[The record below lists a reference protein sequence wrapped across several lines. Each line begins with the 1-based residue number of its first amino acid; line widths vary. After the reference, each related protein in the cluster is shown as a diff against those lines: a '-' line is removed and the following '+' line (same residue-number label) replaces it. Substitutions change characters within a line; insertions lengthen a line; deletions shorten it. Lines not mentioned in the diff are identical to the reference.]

1 MRRGLCRA
9 LFLGVAVAAM
19 PLSTYAADRAAVL
32 VAGELGVRT
41 LRCFEQPKGVDP
53 PYPSVSL
60 IFNMR
65 PDGTLDGPPQLAD
78 PPGGNAKSA
87 AVTGAVLAAAA
98 RCARL
103 DQPELLKA
111 DYLAWRR
118 VKVVINPER
127 GR

>member
-1 MRRGLCRA
+1 MRRGVRRA
-9 LFLGVAVAAM
+9 ISAGMAVAIM
-19 PLSTYAADRAAVL
+19 PLSAHAADRAADL

-41 LRCFEQPKGVDP
+41 LRCFEPPKGIDP

-87 AVTGAVLAAAA
+87 AVTKAVLAAAA

-103 DQPELLKA
+103 DQPERFKT